1 MYSGVYFSCK
11 KILTVTIFYIIKWH
25 RKEMY
30 TVNFLH
36 VKIHVQ
42 ARSINSNVSRDG
54 DTIKDEDN
62 DCAAENSFCCLV
74 FPNTNTRRTPCN
86 GTTIWDASPTWFW
99 FYVFYRMRSIS
110 PSCRCNGPVC
120 GPGQGSGG
128 GWRSSVPQRSCLRNL
143 QVNNNCLKL
152 SHGYTVS
159 TKLHRIT
166 TETEREQAEYMS
178 TIIFWIQFPNRF
190 YDITCNT
197 QEWTNYT
204 QVPTSIPCPP

>member
-1 MYSGVYFSCK
+1 MPQEITRIEKYVQCILFFHAK

-42 ARSINSNVSRDG
+42 ARSINSNVSRNG

-86 GTTIWDASPTWFW
+86 GTTIWDASPTWF
-99 FYVFYRMRSIS
+99 
-110 PSCRCNGPVC
+110 
-120 GPGQGSGG
+120 
-128 GWRSSVPQRSCLRNL
+128 
-143 QVNNNCLKL
+143 
-152 SHGYTVS
+152 
-159 TKLHRIT
+159 
-166 TETEREQAEYMS
+166 
-178 TIIFWIQFPNRF
+178 
-190 YDITCNT
+190 
-197 QEWTNYT
+197 
-204 QVPTSIPCPP
+204 